1 MSLTWTRW
9 GVHTPQLSQSV
20 GDAFKHIASKD
31 QYMIFFNTWQEEK
44 QVEHKMR
51 NRKPVS
57 GGVEVVGR
65 GAPPMFPLAQQMDLG
80 LSVKLSV

>member
-1 MSLTWTRW
+1 
-9 GVHTPQLSQSV
+9 
-20 GDAFKHIASKD
+20 
-31 QYMIFFNTWQEEK
+31 MIFFNTWQEEK

-65 GAPPMFPLAQQMDLG
+65 GAPPPMFPLAEQMDLG
-80 LSVKLSV
+80 LSVKLSFNPSQWIPLTCNYW

>member
-1 MSLTWTRW
+1 
-9 GVHTPQLSQSV
+9 
-20 GDAFKHIASKD
+20 
-31 QYMIFFNTWQEEK
+31 MIFFNTWQEEK

-65 GAPPMFPLAQQMDLG
+65 GEGRHHLCFPSLNKWIWV
-80 LSVKLSV
+80 SV

>member
-1 MSLTWTRW
+1 MDEVGGS
-9 GVHTPQLSQSV
+9 QLSQSV